1 MRYGVGSRS
10 STSAAAPARCVG
22 KLAALVG
29 PEGAVTGVEPNPV
42 LRALAE
48 ERSDDTDLTYV
59 DGTAAALPFPEAS
72 LDLVWC
78 ERVLQHVDD
87 AQAALHE
94 MARVLRPG
102 GRALVLDADHGS
114 NVESDL
120 PRHVEVALQEA
131 FQKRVPNPY
140 AARHLPRQAMAAG
153 FTVDPDIG
161 SAALVFPQAILEEAG
176 RLRQAGAAAVADGT
190 LSVDEVVTAVSAQQ
204 AAARKGWAFSAVT
217 VFSFVL
223 TRPEYAQ
230 ASPRSYAYAAA
241 AVRDPTSILVKMLD
255 RCRATVFSLSTSSAA
270 IWALLPARGD
280 QPQHLDLARSEA
292 VGRRRPARAGDVAF
306 ASGSA
311 PKSNARAANSRFARV
326 GPSRRRRA
334 PRAPVRSARGP
345 GRSRTGPRCACPQ
358 RRRLA
363 QVRQRAGGI
372 AGGEFDRAR
381 GVRGRGDQR
390 GQPNG
395 EAILVELGR
404 RLARASSRSPA
415 ATRTSTAVG
424 QQPTTGDGVGRLRH
438 QPSYR
443 GYGRLG
449 RAPRQPQQR
458 RPGLRVVAVVDSPWY
473 AASAAA

>member
-1 MRYGVGSRS
+1 MADPSEDPPLLGRAFQRGTVDDPAVAMMVRILDFQDQAPPIRRLRDWTLARGAVRRGQQVVDIGSGTGTMCRE
-10 STSAAAPARCVG
+10 
-22 KLAALVG
+22 LAALVG

-223 TRPEYAQ
+223 TRPE
-230 ASPRSYAYAAA
+230 
-241 AVRDPTSILVKMLD
+241 
-255 RCRATVFSLSTSSAA
+255 
-270 IWALLPARGD
+270 
-280 QPQHLDLARSEA
+280 
-292 VGRRRPARAGDVAF
+292 
-306 ASGSA
+306 
-311 PKSNARAANSRFARV
+311 
-326 GPSRRRRA
+326 
-334 PRAPVRSARGP
+334 
-345 GRSRTGPRCACPQ
+345 
-358 RRRLA
+358 
-363 QVRQRAGGI
+363 
-372 AGGEFDRAR
+372 
-381 GVRGRGDQR
+381 
-390 GQPNG
+390 
-395 EAILVELGR
+395 
-404 RLARASSRSPA
+404 
-415 ATRTSTAVG
+415 
-424 QQPTTGDGVGRLRH
+424 
-438 QPSYR
+438 
-443 GYGRLG
+443 
-449 RAPRQPQQR
+449 
-458 RPGLRVVAVVDSPWY
+458 
-473 AASAAA
+473 